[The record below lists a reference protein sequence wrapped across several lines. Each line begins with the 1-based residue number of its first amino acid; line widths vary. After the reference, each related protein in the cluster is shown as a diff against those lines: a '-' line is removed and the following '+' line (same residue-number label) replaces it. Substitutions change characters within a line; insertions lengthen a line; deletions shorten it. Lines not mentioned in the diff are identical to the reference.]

1 LLASF
6 SKGVSPVSLFV
17 GGSRSRHHH
26 GSAIIRG
33 GNCPFRSS
41 SSANRR
47 LFTLLLPPTLA
58 SRRYITTR
66 TTTTANMGATEAK
79 HDGGGDGKPDD
90 EVPTETTEATS
101 LEPTSN
107 EANDAI
113 DTLTSKLERLQ
124 VDEEE
129 IPASLKKVAKWIE
142 SKKATRILVLSG
154 AGVSCSAGIPD
165 FRSPGTGLYDNLQK
179 YNLPYPEA
187 VFDLR
192 FYRSNPAPFLNL
204 AKELWPGINHSPT
217 LTHSFIS
224 LLHQK
229 NILLR
234 NYSQNIDG
242 LEYLAELPNE
252 KLVECHGHFRTA
264 SCIECQ
270 TPSTDCEKVILTSND
285 VPKCLVCGGLVK
297 PDIVFFGEGLPNKFH
312 SLLPR
317 DVGQADLLLVM
328 GTSLQVA
335 PVSMIPDMVDCKR
348 VLLNRECVGNFHTGR
363 DVVFEGDC
371 DDAVYMLAKLLGW
384 EKELLQLNEK
394 TRIRRN
400 KDDKNVSDHNEKEEE
415 KREESLEELCGLGE
429 VQKNDKS

>member
-1 LLASF
+1 VYASSDDPTPFTYYTLHSLLSPLSARLALTPCVYTFTIKSSKTLLASF

-17 GGSRSRHHH
+17 GGSRSRNHH

-142 SKKATRILVLSG
+142 SKKATRILV
-154 AGVSCSAGIPD
+154 
-165 FRSPGTGLYDNLQK
+165 
-179 YNLPYPEA
+179 
-187 VFDLR
+187 
-192 FYRSNPAPFLNL
+192 
-204 AKELWPGINHSPT
+204 
-217 LTHSFIS
+217 
-224 LLHQK
+224 
-229 NILLR
+229 
-234 NYSQNIDG
+234 
-242 LEYLAELPNE
+242 
-252 KLVECHGHFRTA
+252 
-264 SCIECQ
+264 CQ
-270 TPSTDCEKVILTSND
+270 ST
-285 VPKCLVCGGLVK
+285 
-297 PDIVFFGEGLPNKFH
+297 
-312 SLLPR
+312 R
-317 DVGQADLLLVM
+317 
-328 GTSLQVA
+328 
-335 PVSMIPDMVDCKR
+335 
-348 VLLNRECVGNFHTGR
+348 
-363 DVVFEGDC
+363 
-371 DDAVYMLAKLLGW
+371 
-384 EKELLQLNEK
+384 
-394 TRIRRN
+394 
-400 KDDKNVSDHNEKEEE
+400 
-415 KREESLEELCGLGE
+415 
-429 VQKNDKS
+429 